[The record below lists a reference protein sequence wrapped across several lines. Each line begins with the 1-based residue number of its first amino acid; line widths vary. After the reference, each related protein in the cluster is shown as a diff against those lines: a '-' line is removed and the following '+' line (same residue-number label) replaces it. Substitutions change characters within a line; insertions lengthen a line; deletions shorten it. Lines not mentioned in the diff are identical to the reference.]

1 MVPDIPDTTTGLIGL
16 KGPAQQ
22 GEEHP
27 LDKFRELENP
37 LMTMFIDLHVEP
49 AFRERFPR

>member
-1 MVPDIPDTTTGLIGL
+1 MPYVPDTTTGLIGL
-16 KGPAQQ
+16 KGPVE

-37 LMTMFIDLHVEP
+37 LMSMFIDLHVEP
-49 AFRERFPR
+49 AFRERFSR